1 MAHALTDPWTQGFVQ
16 RAFLELALLGI
27 VGSVLGCWVLFYELS
42 YGAESLAH
50 SLFPGLVLA
59 ALAGIPLVLGAA
71 GGVLVAAAA
80 IAVFGRT
87 PEIGRD
93 TAIAVVITTLFGLGV
108 LLALAPASPPG
119 LNELLFGDLLGVSGT
134 DLAIAAGL
142 SVIVLASLVLLH
154 RQLLAVGFDRV
165 NAAAF
170 GARPVL
176 VDLVLLGL
184 LAAAIVIGVQGL
196 GNLLV
201 LAVLVGPAATARV
214 VTRRLLPMMS
224 LAAVIAIACGAGGLY
239 LSYYAETA
247 GGASVAAITLA
258 VYLGVRLAAAIRQA
272 SVASRFFANSR
283 KRARSASSGPSGGS
297 LA

>member
-1 MAHALTDPWTQGFVQ
+1 MAHALADPWTQGFVQ

-27 VGSVLGCWVLFYELS
+27 VGSALGCWVLFYELS

-59 ALAGIPLVLGAA
+59 ALAGVPLVLGAA

-142 SVIVLASLVLLH
+142 SVIVLTSLVLLH

-247 GGASVAAITLA
+247 GGASVAGITLA
-258 VYLGVRLAAAIRQA
+258 VYLGVRLGEAAQA
-272 SVASRFFANSR
+272 SVARRFLANSR
-283 KRARSASSGPSGGS
+283 KRARSSSPGPSGGS

>member
-1 MAHALTDPWTQGFVQ
+1 MAHALAQPWSQGFVQ
-16 RAFLELALLGI
+16 RAFLELAL
-27 VGSVLGCWVLFYELS
+27 VGVVGGALGCWVLFYELA

-50 SLFPGLVLA
+50 ALFPGLVLA
-59 ALAGIPLVLGAA
+59 ALVGAPLLLGAG

-87 PEIGRD
+87 PELGRD

-142 SVIVLASLVLLH
+142 SVIVLTSLLLLH

-176 VDLVLLGL
+176 VDLALLGL

-201 LAVLVGPAATARV
+201 LAVLIGPAATARV
-214 VTRRLLPMMS
+214 VTRRLLPMMA

-247 GGASVAAITLA
+247 GGASVAGITLA
-258 VYLGVRLAAAIRQA
+258 VYLGVRLAAAGQA
-272 SVASRFFANSR
+272 SVARRFFANSR
-283 KRARSASSGPSGGS
+283 KRARSSSPGPSGGS

>member
-1 MAHALTDPWTQGFVQ
+1 MAHALADPWSQGFVQ
-16 RAFLELALLGI
+16 RAFLELALLGV
-27 VGSVLGCWVLFYELS
+27 VGSALGCWVLFYELA

-50 SLFPGLVLA
+50 ALFPGLVLA
-59 ALAGIPLVLGAA
+59 ALAGVPLVLGAGA
-71 GGVLVAAAA
+71 GVLVAAAA

-108 LLALAPASPPG
+108 LLALAAASPPG

-142 SVIVLASLVLLH
+142 SLAVLTSLVLLH

-176 VDLVLLGL
+176 VDLALLAL
-184 LAAAIVIGVQGL
+184 LAAAIVVGVQGL

-247 GGASVAAITLA
+247 GGASVAAVTLA
-258 VYLGVRLAAAIRQA
+258 VYLGVRLGAAAR
-272 SVASRFFANSR
+272 
-283 KRARSASSGPSGGS
+283 
-297 LA
+297 

>member
-1 MAHALTDPWTQGFVQ
+1 MLHALADPWSQGFVQ
-16 RAFLELALLGI
+16 RAFVELALLGV
-27 VGSVLGCWVLFYELS
+27 VGGALGCWVLFYELS

-50 SLFPGLVLA
+50 ALFPGLVLA
-59 ALAGIPLVLGAA
+59 ALAGMPLVLGAG

-80 IAVFGRT
+80 VAVFGRT

-142 SVIVLASLVLLH
+142 AAVVLGSLVLLH
-154 RQLLAVGFDRV
+154 RQLLAVGFDRT
-165 NAAAF
+165 NAVAF
-170 GARPVL
+170 GGRPL
-176 VDLVLLGL
+176 LADLALLGL

-201 LAVLVGPAATARV
+201 LAVLVGPAATARL
-214 VTRRLLPMMS
+214 VTRRLLPMMA
-224 LAAVIAIACGAGGLY
+224 LAAAIAVACAAGGLY

-247 GGASVAAITLA
+247 GGASVAAITLG
-258 VYLGVRLAAAIRQA
+258 VYLCVRIGVAAAR
-272 SVASRFFANSR
+272 
-283 KRARSASSGPSGGS
+283 
-297 LA
+297 

>member
-1 MAHALTDPWTQGFVQ
+1 MAHALADPWTQGFVQ
-16 RAFLELALLGI
+16 RAFLELALLGV
-27 VGSVLGCWVLFYELS
+27 VGSALGCWVLFYELS

-50 SLFPGLVLA
+50 ALFPGLVLA
-59 ALAGIPLVLGAA
+59 ALAGVPLVLGAA
-71 GGVLVAAAA
+71 GGVLVAAVA

-119 LNELLFGDLLGVSGT
+119 LNQLLFGDLLGVSGT

-142 SVIVLASLVLLH
+142 GLVVLLSLVALH

-165 NAAAF
+165 NAVAF

-176 VDLVLLGL
+176 VDLALLGL

-201 LAVLVGPAATARV
+201 LAVLIGPAATARV
-214 VTRRLLPMMS
+214 LARRLLPMMS
-224 LAAVIAIACGAGGLY
+224 LAAAIAIACGAGGLY

-247 GGASVAAITLA
+247 GGASVAGITLV
-258 VYLGVRLAAAIRQA
+258 VYLGVRLGAAGQA
-272 SVASRFFANSR
+272 SVARRFFANST
-283 KRARSASSGPSGGS
+283 KRARSASSGPSGVS
-297 LA
+297 SA

>member
-1 MAHALTDPWTQGFVQ
+1 MAHALADPWTQGFVQ

-27 VGSVLGCWVLFYELS
+27 VGSALGFWVLFYELS

-50 SLFPGLVLA
+50 ALFPGLVLA
-59 ALAGIPLVLGAA
+59 ALAGVPLVLGAA
-71 GGVLVAAAA
+71 GGVLMAAAA
-80 IAVFGRT
+80 IAIFGRT

-134 DLAIAAGL
+134 DLAIAASL
-142 SVIVLASLVLLH
+142 SLVVLTSLAVLH

-165 NAAAF
+165 NAVAF

-176 VDLVLLGL
+176 VDLALLGL

-214 VTRRLLPMMS
+214 VTRRLLPMMF
-224 LAAVIAIACGAGGLY
+224 LAAVIAIGSGAAGLY

-247 GGASVAAITLA
+247 GGASVAGITLA
-258 VYLGVRLAAAIRQA
+258 VYLGVRLGATVQA
-272 SVASRFFANSR
+272 SVARRFFANSR
-283 KRARSASSGPSGGS
+283 KRARSESSGPSGVS
-297 LA
+297 SA

>member
-1 MAHALTDPWTQGFVQ
+1 MAHALADPWAQGFVQ

-27 VGSVLGCWVLFYELS
+27 VGSALGCWVLFYELS

-59 ALAGIPLVLGAA
+59 ALAGIPLVLGAG

-108 LLALAPASPPG
+108 LLALASASPPG
-119 LNELLFGDLLGVSGT
+119 LNELLFGDLLGVSAT

-142 SVIVLASLVLLH
+142 SVIVLTSLVLLH
-154 RQLLAVGFDRV
+154 RQLLAVGFDRA

-176 VDLVLLGL
+176 VDLALLGL
-184 LAAAIVIGVQGL
+184 LAATIVIGVQGL

-214 VTRRLLPMMS
+214 VTRKLLPMMS
-224 LAAVIAIACGAGGLY
+224 LAAVIAISCGACGLY
-239 LSYYAETA
+239 LSYYAGTA
-247 GGASVAAITLA
+247 GGASVAGITLA
-258 VYLGVRLAAAIRQA
+258 VYLGVRLGAAAQA
-272 SVASRFFANSR
+272 SVARRFFANST
-283 KRARSASSGPSGGS
+283 KRARSSSPGPSGGS